1 MEFFE
6 NYFVYVNLFDY
17 VVIIFGGGLFLVQ
30 FFILIMIKLEDRHKS
45 KLIKENKPE
54 KMSTIEE
61 SERHRLIWIKAAGV
75 IRETIGILP
84 FAGILG
90 TVLGLLN
97 TLTAFSIGTG
107 VEITQIIV
115 EFAPALTSTI
125 SAIIATIINSL
136 LFNFMLLPKIIEQDE
151 ELGWDLVMKKSL
163 EIAENK
169 KYFYPDRMKELN
181 RIDTDKEKEERY
193 RKLASENIFS
203 KDEEDKT
210 NIEDQSNNKTNKNDY
225 DNNKE

>member
-17 VVIIFGGGLFLVQ
+17 VVIIFGGALFLVQ
-30 FFILIMIKLEDRHKS
+30 FFILIMIKLEDRHKR

-54 KMSTIEE
+54 KMRTIEE

-97 TLTAFSIGTG
+97 TLTAFSVGTG
-107 VEITQIIV
+107 IEITQIIV

-163 EIAENK
+163 EIAENE
-169 KYFYPDRMKELN
+169 KYLYLDHLKELD
-181 RIDTDKEKEERY
+181 RINKERDKEERY
-193 RKLASENIFS
+193 RKLASEKIFS
-203 KDEEDKT
+203 KEEKDKINT
-210 NIEDQSNNKTNKNDY
+210 EEQSKNKKNDD
-225 DNNKE
+225 DND